1 MDIHATTEH
10 LDKLYYTVPEAGAI
24 AYGYGRSASYSA
36 AKRGE
41 LPTIRV
47 GARRLVVPRG
57 ALLKL
62 FGFDANLG

>member
-1 MDIHATTEH
+1 MDSTENRNDR
-10 LDKLYYTVPEAGAI
+10 LFYSIPEAGKLAF
-24 AYGYGRSASYSA
+24 GYGRSASYSA

-57 ALLKL
+57 ALLRL